1 MRITQSMMSSS
12 MMKNLQNNYKRLD
25 KYQEQLM
32 TNRRL
37 NRPSDDPV
45 GVASALH
52 YRAEISST
60 TQFAE
65 NVDDADSFLKFTD
78 TVMNEATQIVQK
90 LSELAVQG
98 GTDTVPKDARENIA
112 REVEQLYTHLVSLG
126 NTQFKGRYIFNGQRT
141 DQKPYPDDPANEK
154 YSLDDG
160 IVQYQVGA
168 GIYVDVNMV
177 GDKVFGK
184 FGDADNIFTIV
195 NDMKTALLND
205 NTSGISG
212 AIPKLQGMLEKL
224 VIGQAEVGAKQNRLE
239 FTTSRLE
246 DLNLNYIDLQSKTE
260 DIDMPKVITELKT
273 AESIF
278 QASLDTIARISRP
291 SLLDF
296 LR

>member
-60 TQFAE
+60 TQFSE

-168 GIYVDVNMV
+168 GIYVDVNML